1 MVKKE
6 KTVEKEVVDIT
17 EHVLVPKHEVLSPEE
32 AEELLRRYGVS
43 RDKLPYIHPSDPMV
57 KRLKAKS
64 GDIIKITRRSETAG
78 EAVYYRV
85 VWGE

>member
-6 KTVEKEVVDIT
+6 KTAEKEVFDIT
-17 EHVLVPKHEVLSPEE
+17 EHVLVPRHEVLPHDE
-32 AEELLRRYGVS
+32 AEKLLQQLGVS

-57 KRLKAKS
+57 KRLKAKT